1 MKIKCISVYEMPH
14 TVPTYSRYPIN
25 VSSLPSPLCSLPSS
39 PPSDFL
45 TQALLY
51 SQLLKLTVLAV
62 D

>member
-1 MKIKCISVYEMPH
+1 MFMKIKCISAYEMPH

-25 VSSLPSPLCSLPSS
+25 VSSLPSS